1 MPLSCPRCSRTN
13 PGEALFCFN
22 DGSPLGDP
30 ARRQGVADPARR
42 RFPMPFVFP
51 SGKVCHTFDE
61 LALAIQSDWD
71 AAREMLQ
78 HDVFA
83 GFLAG
88 LGRADLSRTARE
100 AARLPNADRALDDLL
115 RALPSSVV
123 EPPRLA
129 VEPAKVN
136 LGTLRVGQDV
146 RFDLHLSNR
155 GMGLLTGEVVCE
167 DGPWLVVGDGRARA
181 RKKLFQTLH
190 ETTIPVQVSGKS
202 LAAGNKPLVARLVI
216 DSAGGAV
223 QVPVTL
229 EVPVMPF
236 PAGPL
241 GGAVTPRQVAQKARD
256 NPKETAELFA
266 RGAVER
272 WYQSN
277 GWIYPVLE
285 PSAIGL
291 AAVQQFFEALGLTAP
306 PKVGVSDT
314 ELRLAGRG
322 GDLVRASLQV
332 TAEEKKPVFAH
343 ATSDEDWLAVSEVE
357 LDGRTATVHL
367 RIDEVPDRN
376 GETLRAN
383 VTIISNGRKRFRV
396 PVHLTVTGPSPVAY
410 RRHDPPPVVDQTRRA
425 MPPEDYSLPV
435 DDYPEE
441 KPRRKKRRRREEPA
455 RQEFDPRYALAAIP
469 VALLLLGLFITFVA
483 DIRAWYRSSADGS
496 GSGDLAGLEKV
507 LCVHFHDE
515 EVPIAEGL
523 AMWEPSMR
531 FGLDLCGGGKK
542 LTFDERGLT
551 NNTVVR
557 LDGGEWMFGQRP
569 FRMLNGREME
579 SSPGR
584 WLERAGR
591 VGGSLRDGVR
601 SVWVYDAQQVH
612 VTQTV
617 GLVQGAQSAK
627 IDTCLV
633 QYRIDNKDSRSHT
646 VGLRFLLDTFIGD
659 NDGVPFL
666 IPGSKQLCN
675 TFREFAGAEVP
686 DFIQARET
694 EDLSNPGTIATIQL
708 KLPGHE
714 PPSRVTLGAWPD
726 QRLGGVCRGQRTL
739 WTVPPWPMKSIEPSD
754 SAVTIYWNARP
765 IPPGGSREMAFAYG
779 LGSVA
784 AGEAGGALGLSV
796 GGSFTPGGEFT
807 LTAEARDPRDGQT
820 LTLELPDGFS
830 FVAGQATQPVPPLPA
845 NSASRTSPVTW
856 RVKAGPREG
865 AHTLRVRSSTGVSQT
880 QPVRIRVRGIFGN

>member
-1 MPLSCPRCSRTN
+1 MLLKCPRCSRTN
-13 PGEALFCFN
+13 PSEALFCFN
-22 DGSPLGDP
+22 DGTPLGDP
-30 ARRQGVADPARR
+30 ARQRGITDPARQ

-51 SGKVCHTFDE
+51 SGKVCNTFDE
-61 LALAIQSDWD
+61 LALAIQADWD
-71 AAREMLQ
+71 AAREMLRD
-78 HDVFA
+78 DVFA

-88 LGRADLSRTARE
+88 VGRADLSRAARE
-100 AARLPNADRALDDLL
+100 AAKEANADRALDGLL
-115 RALPSSVV
+115 RALPSNVV
-123 EPPRLA
+123 EFPRLA

-136 LGTLRVGQDV
+136 LGSVRVGQNL
-146 RFDLHLSNR
+146 RFDLHVSNL
-155 GMGLLTGEVVCE
+155 GMGLLTGEVACE
-167 DGPWLVVGDGRARA
+167 DGPWLVLGDGAARS

-190 ETTIPVQVSGKS
+190 ETTIPVHVTGKS

-216 DSAGGAV
+216 DSVGGSV

-229 EVPVMPF
+229 EVPVTPF
-236 PAGPL
+236 PPGPF

-256 NPKETAELFA
+256 NPKDTAELFA
-266 RGAVER
+266 RGDVER

-277 GWIYPVLE
+277 GWTYPVLE

-291 AAVQQFFEALGLTAP
+291 AGVQQFFEALGLTTP
-306 PKVGVSDT
+306 PRVAVSDS
-314 ELRLAGRG
+314 EMRLSARG
-322 GDLVRASLQV
+322 GDIVRFSLQV
-332 TAEEKKPVFAH
+332 TTEEKKPVFAH
-343 ATSDEDWLAVSEVE
+343 ATSDQDWLAVGGVE

-376 GETLRAN
+376 GQTLRAN
-383 VTIISNGRKRFRV
+383 VAIISNGRQRFRV
-396 PVHLTVTGPSPVAY
+396 PVYLTVTGPSPVVY
-410 RRHDPPPVVDQTRRA
+410 SRHDAAPPVRETSRATPPPV
-425 MPPEDYSLPV
+425 DYSLPAEE
-435 DDYPEE
+435 YPEE
-441 KPRRKKRRRREEPA
+441 KPRRKKRRRRDEPS
-455 RQEFDPRYALAAIP
+455 RHEFDPRYLLAAIP
-469 VALLLLGLFITFVA
+469 VAFLMLGLLITFVA
-483 DIRAWYRSSADGS
+483 DLRAWSLGAG
-496 GSGDLAGLEKV
+496 GGPGDLAGLDKI

-515 EVPIAEGL
+515 DMPVADGR
-523 AMWEPSMR
+523 AVWEPTMR

-557 LDGGEWMFGQRP
+557 LDGAEWLFGQRP
-569 FRMLNGREME
+569 LRLPNGRELE
-579 SSPGR
+579 GSPGR
-584 WLERAGR
+584 WLERAAPA
-591 VGGSLRDGVR
+591 GGSLRDGVR
-601 SVWVYDAQQVH
+601 SAWVYDQQQVQ

-617 GLVQGAQSAK
+617 GLVPGAQSAK
-627 IDTCLV
+627 VDTCLV
-633 QYRIDNKDSRSHT
+633 HYRIDNKDSRSHT

-675 TFREFAGAEVP
+675 TFREFAGSEVP

-708 KLPGHE
+708 KMPGQE

-726 QRLGGVCRGQRTL
+726 ERLGGVCRGLRTL
-739 WTVPPWPMKSIEPSD
+739 WLVPALPMKTLDPSD
-754 SAVTIYWNARP
+754 SAVTIYWDAKP
-765 IPPGGSREMAFAYG
+765 IPQGGSREMAFAYG

-784 AGEAGGALGLSV
+784 AGEAGGALGISV

-830 FVAGQATQPVPPLPA
+830 LVAGQPTQPVPPLAPNSPA
-845 NSASRTSPVTW
+845 RTSPVTW
-856 RVKAGPREG
+856 RVKSGSREG
-865 AHTLRVRSSTGVSQT
+865 SYSLRVRSSTGVSQT